1 MGSKRSGSPT
11 ATNSRCACLL
21 STTPAPFIDRRDD
34 HWHDGELRAWRRDL
48 DGWRGFV
55 CYAEFAGLRWLE
67 WVSAEGVRLA

>member
-1 MGSKRSGSPT
+1 VSPDVPVGDVADT
-11 ATNSRCACLL
+11 TTTLD
-21 STTPAPFIDRRDD
+21 STPGRPVLVRRDD

-55 CYAEFAGLRWLE
+55 CHAESAGLRWLE